1 MDAACRP
8 AARNAQ
14 PTVWASPIQTA
25 PAARPTNAAG
35 AGPRRAGRRAGFRA
49 AAFFAGCR
57 ARLFVVPRGD
67 APRRRLA

>member
-14 PTVWASPIQTA
+14 PTECASPIQTA
-25 PAARPTNAAG
+25 PTARPTNAAG
-35 AGPRRAGRRAGFRA
+35 LGPGAGRRRAGFRA